1 MTVFPELERDLQE
14 AARRQLTA
22 RAQLASSQTGGGSRS
37 LRARRLRRLAIACV
51 CLLAMTTVALAAT
64 GVILTGAPVRPEES
78 LNPNVGIGI
87 PAPGSSQ
94 LLTLRIPDPEGGLPW
109 GMRVV
114 RTTRGEVCLQIARV
128 LGTHLGALG
137 IDGEFHNDG
146 RFHPISP
153 NALPAD
159 VFHGHAFDTM
169 LGNANTGCEVNG
181 QAMIS
186 RHIGIDRGA
195 GPNPHHLRRPIRELR
210 NLYFSLLGPK
220 ALSITYKAGR
230 QLRTIPVCPDSAR
243 T

>member
-1 MTVFPELERDLQE
+1 M
-14 AARRQLTA
+14 
-22 RAQLASSQTGGGSRS
+22 
-37 LRARRLRRLAIACV
+37 RRLAIACV

-128 LGTHLGALG
+128 LGTQLGALG

-153 NALPAD
+153 TRCRQTCSTATPSTPCLA
-159 VFHGHAFDTM
+159 TR
-169 LGNANTGCEVNG
+169 T
-181 QAMIS
+181 QAAKSM
-186 RHIGIDRGA
+186 GK
-195 GPNPHHLRRPIRELR
+195 RPSTATSGSTAAR
-210 NLYFSLLGPK
+210 
-220 ALSITYKAGR
+220 AQT
-230 QLRTIPVCPDSAR
+230 RTIFTVQSESSGTSTSVSSAPRRSASPTRPEDSSGRSPYSPDSAR